1 MNLTTHNMKTVYLLF
16 SFTIILI
23 GMSLGQND
31 TLPFKEIPPAPETF
45 TAGTVAGRMIDAL
58 GFRYY
63 WATKDLR
70 AEDLSYKPSE
80 DSRSARETLEHLY
93 GLSETIVN
101 APQQLPNI
109 RPATIDWAT
118 LTFDELRSMTLENIK
133 KASELVKQSEG
144 NMEDYKVIFKRG
156 ENQADFPYWNML
168 NGPIA
173 DALTHVG
180 QIVSFRRAS
189 GNPIYPGVNVF
200 MGTTN

>member
-1 MNLTTHNMKTVYLLF
+1 
-16 SFTIILI
+16 
-23 GMSLGQND
+23 
-31 TLPFKEIPPAPETF
+31 
-45 TAGTVAGRMIDAL
+45 MIDAL

-109 RPATIDWAT
+109 RPAVIDWST
-118 LTFDELRSMTLENIK
+118 LSFEELRRMTLENIE
-133 KASELVKQSEG
+133 KASELVKQPEG

>member
-1 MNLTTHNMKTVYLLF
+1 MKIAYLLLC
-16 SFTIILI
+16 FTFILI
-23 GMSLGQND
+23 GISLGQSNL
-31 TLPFKEIPPAPETF
+31 LPFKEIPSAPETYS
-45 TAGTVAGRMIDAL
+45 AGTVAGRMIDGL

-63 WATKDLR
+63 WATEGLR
-70 AEDLSYKPSE
+70 AEDLSYKPS
-80 DSRSARETLEHLY
+80 DDARSARETLEHLY

-109 RPATIDWAT
+109 RPATPAWST
-118 LTFDELRSMTLENIK
+118 LSFEELRKMTLENFQ
-133 KASELVKQSEG
+133 KASELVKEPEE

-200 MGTTN
+200 LGTKN